1 MPNSDS
7 ERLAHI
13 RLARSKGI
21 GPVTFLKLL
30 DLHGDA
36 ATALDALLDSPHAH
50 KAASKDQ
57 AKAELSAAAKIGAS
71 TLLVGDPDYPSR
83 LAAIPDP
90 PTILHCLGDI
100 FLLQSS
106 ALAVVGARNASGAG
120 LKLTRTIS
128 KAVGEVGICIVSGMA
143 RGIDA
148 AAHGAALETG
158 TIACLA
164 GGLDNIYPPE
174 NRQLY
179 ENIRSTG
186 LIVSEMP
193 VGTKPQARHFPRRNR
208 IISGLSDGVLV
219 IEAAIRSGS
228 LITARLAGEHGR
240 EIFAV
245 PGSPL
250 DPRSAGANSLIKDGA
265 ILARGAVDI
274 ISEFTTLQ
282 PRQTKLNPINDTE
295 KEKPTDQAPMGKPTE
310 TPNPKDLMTI
320 LSPSPIHIDEIVL
333 LIGGSADSILA
344 ELQMLELDGKIA
356 RHSGGRFSRIV

>member
-1 MPNSDS
+1 MPTHDS

-13 RLARSKGI
+13 RLARSRGI
-21 GPVTFLKLL
+21 GPVTFIKLL
-30 DLHGDA
+30 DLRGDA
-36 ATALDALLDSPHAH
+36 LTALEALLDGPHAH
-50 KAASKDQ
+50 KAASIDQ
-57 AKAELSAAAKIGAS
+57 ARAEISAAAKLGAS
-71 TLLVGDPDYPSR
+71 TLLLGEQDYPDR

-90 PTILHCLGDI
+90 PPILHCLGDLS
-100 FLLQSS
+100 LLKHPT
-106 ALAVVGARNASGAG
+106 LAVVGARNASGAG
-120 LKLTRTIS
+120 LKLTRSIS
-128 KAVGEVGICIVSGMA
+128 TAVGEAGICIASGLA

-148 AAHGAALETG
+148 AAHSAALETG

-174 NRQLY
+174 NRRLY
-179 ENIRSTG
+179 ANIRTKG
-186 LIVSEMP
+186 LLVSEMP
-193 VGTKPQARHFPRRNR
+193 IGTKPQARHFPRRNR

-219 IEAAIRSGS
+219 VEAAIRSGS

-240 EIFAV
+240 DIFAV

-265 ILARGAVDI
+265 ILVRNADDI

-282 PRQTKLNPINDTE
+282 PRQVKPSPIHQAE
-295 KEKPTDQAPMGKPTE
+295 KKAVARREPDQKT
-310 TPNPKDLMTI
+310 NPKDLMTI

-333 LIGGSADSILA
+333 LTGKSANSILV

-356 RHSGGRFSRIV
+356 RHSGGRFSKIV